1 MQKTFA
7 TDSRKRSLLYGF
19 YVAVDYRRRNVY
31 DNVTEGHCLCLR
43 MLEAYRLI
51 CRPVRKY
58 RGAHDSYALGNYDLF
73 DTRAEPESVGADT
86 DKNDT
91 KKQG

>member
-1 MQKTFA
+1 
-7 TDSRKRSLLYGF
+7 
-19 YVAVDYRRRNVY
+19 
-31 DNVTEGHCLCLR
+31 

-51 CRPVRKY
+51 HRPVVKY